1 MEMEG
6 QGQPRGE
13 ESEFRE
19 LLVQMQDI
27 IREVGELEERW
38 QGLNPERRR
47 AERQEIEE
55 RIVQVIERW
64 QRFPHQAP
72 EQMHVELDRRIIEL
86 GERGQR
92 FPDQFRWLQLLR
104 LPRITIQERHPN
116 HEICTVCQ
124 DEFLFGEVA
133 RDLPCGHR
141 FHHTCIFQLVR
152 MQPNCPTCRTDINQA
167 RERRRAVREGRRAV
181 RRLVPPAEEAMAVHP
196 LMPREIM
203 PIPISRN
210 HISDH
215 NSITSTCPIC
225 LEDFK
230 LGEEAGGLHCG
241 HIYHQICISISMR
254 LTNSCPI
261 CRREFQFLNSN
272 FSCPIDANI

>member
-1 MEMEG
+1 MEIEG

-19 LLVQMQDI
+19 LLAQMQEI

-55 RIVQVIERW
+55 RIIQVIERW

-104 LPRITIQERHPN
+104 LPRTTIPEGHPHN
-116 HEICTVCQ
+116 EHCTVCR
-124 DEFLFGEVA
+124 DEFLLGEVA

-141 FHHTCIFQLVR
+141 FHHRCIFQWVR
-152 MQPNCPTCRTDINQA
+152 MQPNCSRCRTDINQA
-167 RERRRAVREGRRAV
+167 REGRRAV
-181 RRLVPPAEEAMAVHP
+181 GRLMRGSYGCPA
-196 LMPREIM
+196 
-203 PIPISRN
+203 
-210 HISDH
+210 
-215 NSITSTCPIC
+215 
-225 LEDFK
+225 
-230 LGEEAGGLHCG
+230 
-241 HIYHQICISISMR
+241 
-254 LTNSCPI
+254 
-261 CRREFQFLNSN
+261 
-272 FSCPIDANI
+272 IDASGRGSYGCPAINASGDHAHSYFTEPY

>member
-1 MEMEG
+1 M
-6 QGQPRGE
+6 
-13 ESEFRE
+13 S
-19 LLVQMQDI
+19 
-27 IREVGELEERW
+27 
-38 QGLNPERRR
+38 
-47 AERQEIEE
+47 
-55 RIVQVIERW
+55 
-64 QRFPHQAP
+64 
-72 EQMHVELDRRIIEL
+72 
-86 GERGQR
+86 
-92 FPDQFRWLQLLR
+92 
-104 LPRITIQERHPN
+104 
-116 HEICTVCQ
+116 IC
-124 DEFLFGEVA
+124 
-133 RDLPCGHR
+133 DLPCGHR
-141 FHHTCIFQLVR
+141 FHHRCIFQWVR
-152 MQPNCPTCRTDINQA
+152 MQPNCPICRTDINQE
-167 RERRRAVREGRRAV
+167 RERRRAVGQLMPPAQEAMA
-181 RRLVPPAEEAMAVHP
+181 VPPLMPLAEEAMAVPP